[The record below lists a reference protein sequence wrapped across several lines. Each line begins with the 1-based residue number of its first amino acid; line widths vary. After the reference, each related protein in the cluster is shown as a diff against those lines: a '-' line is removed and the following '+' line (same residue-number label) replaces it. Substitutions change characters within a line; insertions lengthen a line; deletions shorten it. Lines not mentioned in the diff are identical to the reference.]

1 MTKGRGSHAWVEGA
15 LRMYGVYG
23 IATAVRLNKQ
33 ADLRRGQGNWGDVSG
48 GDSGE
53 AGACGADVESR
64 TRANKKPSIGI
75 NPPKKNN
82 LILFH
87 AKVRGI

>member
-1 MTKGRGSHAWVEGA
+1 
-15 LRMYGVYG
+15 MYGVYG

-53 AGACGADVESR
+53 AGACGAGSAAV
-64 TRANKKPSIGI
+64 AM
-75 NPPKKNN
+75 KKNN
-82 LILFH
+82 LTLFH